1 MNLRPLAR
9 RIRRALSRRN
19 PLITV
24 SIAKEAIL
32 HNLRAYQKAY
42 PTQKIAPVL
51 KSNAYGHGLVLVAE
65 LLDKEDIA
73 FFMVD
78 SLYEARKLRRA
89 GICARI
95 VVMGYVRPE
104 HIADS
109 RLRDVEFAIVDAE
122 QLREVATLT
131 HHTIKLHL
139 KIDTGMHRQGILP
152 EELDDAVSVITTNSH
167 LLVNGVATHL
177 GDADNADTTFS
188 QKQLLK
194 WDVVVERLRD
204 AFPDMSY
211 LHAAATKGARFSA
224 SHPMNVLR
232 LGIGLYGFDTSPQ
245 NGVLLKPALSVH
257 SSIVS
262 IRDIPAGDAVGY
274 NATYIAS
281 RPSRI
286 ATVPAG
292 YYEGLDRRLSNI
304 GSVLV
309 DGISCPIAGRVSMN
323 MCSID
328 ITDAPKTARGSSVTL
343 ISNDSE
349 DPNCVREI
357 ARLADTTPYVILTH
371 IPEHLY
377 RTLT

>member
-1 MNLRPLAR
+1 MNLRPFAR

-24 SIAKEAIL
+24 SVSKEAIL

-42 PTQKIAPVL
+42 PAQKIAPVL
-51 KSNAYGHGLVLVAE
+51 KSNAYGHGLTLVAE
-65 LLDKEDIA
+65 LLDGEDIA

-78 SLYEARKLRRA
+78 SLYEARKLRHA
-89 GICARI
+89 GVRSRI

-109 RLRDVEFAIVDAE
+109 QLRDIEFAIVDSE
-122 QLREVATLT
+122 QLREVATLA
-131 HHTIKLHL
+131 HHPIKLHL

-152 EELDDAVSVITTNSH
+152 EELSDAISVISTNAH
-167 LLVNGVATHL
+167 LRVNGVATHL
-177 GDADNADTTFS
+177 GDADNADITFS
-188 QKQLLK
+188 EKQLLK
-194 WDVVVERLRD
+194 WDAAVERLKV
-204 AFPDMSY
+204 AFPGISY
-211 LHAAATKGARFSA
+211 FHAAATKGARFSA

-232 LGIGLYGFDTSPQ
+232 VGIGLYGFDTSPQ
-245 NGVLLKPALSVH
+245 NGASLKPALSLH

-262 IRDIPAGDAVGY
+262 IRDIPSGDAVGY
-274 NATYIAS
+274 NATFIAS

-323 MCSID
+323 MCSVD
-328 ITDAPKTARGSSVTL
+328 ITDAPGAARRSSVTL
-343 ISNDSE
+343 ISNNPKDLNS
-349 DPNCVREI
+349 VQRI
-357 ARLADTTPYVILTH
+357 AQLADTTPYVILTH

-377 RTLT
+377 RTLS